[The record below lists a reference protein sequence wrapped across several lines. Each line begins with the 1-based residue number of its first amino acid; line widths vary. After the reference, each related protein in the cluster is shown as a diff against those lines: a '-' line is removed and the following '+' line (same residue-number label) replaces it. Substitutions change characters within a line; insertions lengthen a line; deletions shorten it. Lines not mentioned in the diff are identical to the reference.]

1 MPEKLPKF
9 LKPVEQLPR
18 SKRGKNSF
26 YDEIIREFVFSSF
39 KCAEVKDLGRNP
51 STVQIMLK
59 SRLKK
64 RREKV
69 RVLIRNKRVYL
80 ERIDDPRNK
89 LGATTGRNLKRIHS
103 EPELKRQANNETRP
117 SVDVI
122 TLLNTA
128 IVKARC
134 PKCRM
139 LNAKDSRECIECG
152 HRFYGNEEEYRE
164 SLKSMEE
171 LERKLNAGK

>member
-1 MPEKLPKF
+1 MSEKLPKF
-9 LKPVEQLPR
+9 LKPVEQLPHSR
-18 SKRGKNSF
+18 RGKNSF

-51 STVQIMLK
+51 LTVQIMLK

-64 RREKV
+64 RRENV

-89 LGATTGRNLKRIHS
+89 SDTTTGHNLKRIHS
-103 EPELKRQANNETRP
+103 ESGLKRQTNNEIKP
-117 SVDVI
+117 SMDVM

-134 PKCRM
+134 PRCQK
-139 LNAKDSRECIECG
+139 LNSKDSRRCIECG
-152 HRFYGNEEEYRE
+152 HNFYADEEEYRE
-164 SLKSMEE
+164 SLRSMEE
-171 LERKLNAGK
+171 LEKKLNAGK

>member
-1 MPEKLPKF
+1 MSEKVTKF

-18 SKRGKNSF
+18 SRRGKNSF

-51 STVQIMLK
+51 LTVQIMLK

-64 RREKV
+64 RRENV
-69 RVLIRNKRVYL
+69 RVLIRNKKVYL
-80 ERIDDPRNK
+80 ERIDGSRNK
-89 LGATTGRNLKRIHS
+89 SCVTTGHNLKQLHS
-103 EPELKRQANNETRP
+103 ESELKRRASKETKP
-117 SVDVI
+117 SMDVM

-134 PKCRM
+134 PRCRM

-152 HRFYGNEEEYRE
+152 YSFYANEEEYRA
-164 SLKSMEE
+164 SLRSMEE
-171 LERKLNAGK
+171 LEKKLNAGR